1 MIKQNMASFIQNQ
14 KHELLLMKVTLIMY
28 LNLSILQ
35 ICQT

>member
-1 MIKQNMASFIQNQ
+1 MIKQNMASFIQTQ